1 MKALTLGSALLCC
14 AVVSTPAASAATGL
28 GGLAGRV
35 QDASGA
41 ALPGVTVTATCT
53 KHSSLASTVTNGRG
67 EYLLEGLPPGACAV
81 AFELA
86 GFEANAVRAIELRPD
101 ETSVLDRELSLAPI
115 SETVDVI
122 GQRLPE
128 RDPVPVEP
136 LLPVI
141 PALQPVPAYDLA
153 SVCGPTRPVSDAPP
167 LAKVLASRFHARREL
182 YTKGDLIVL
191 DGGSSAG
198 LKTGDNFV
206 VRRRFNA
213 VQLDLYAKRHLVGEH
228 TAGLVQVV
236 DVREASADA
245 VVVYACSAFSPEDYI
260 APFVPSV
267 APPTRPRGTP
277 AYDQAGVVLF
287 ADEGQSLGAP
297 RNLMVTDLGQN
308 QGAQPGQR
316 LTIFRPSRDTKLVTD
331 VGEAVIVSVR
341 PDSSTIRVEY
351 ATDAVF
357 FGDRVAPQK

>member
-1 MKALTLGSALLCC
+1 MNVLKLGSALLCC
-14 AVVSTPAASAATGL
+14 AVMGSPAASASSGL
-28 GGLAGRV
+28 GGLTGRV

-41 ALPGVTVTATCT
+41 ALPGVTVTASCT
-53 KHSSLASTVTNGRG
+53 TRNSLASTVTNGRG

-86 GFEANAVRAIELRPD
+86 GFESTAVRAIELRPD
-101 ETSVLDRELSLAPI
+101 ATSVLDRELSVAPV
-115 SETVDVI
+115 SETVEVI

-136 LLPVI
+136 MLPVV
-141 PALQPVPAYDLA
+141 PALRPVPAYDLA
-153 SVCGPTRPVSDAPP
+153 SVCGPTRPVGDAPP
-167 LAKVLASRFHARREL
+167 LARVTANRFRGERQFFV
-182 YTKGDLIVL
+182 KGDVIVL
-191 DGGSSAG
+191 DGGSAAG
-198 LKTGDNFV
+198 LKPGDNFV

-213 VQLDLYAKRHLVGEH
+213 VQLDLFSKQNLVGEH

-245 VVVYACSAFSPEDYI
+245 VVVYACSAFSADDYI
-260 APFVPSV
+260 VPFVPSI

-277 AYDQAGVVLF
+277 AYDQAGIVLF
-287 ADEGQSLGAP
+287 ADEGQSVGAP

-316 LTIFRPSRDTKLVTD
+316 VTIFRPSRDTTLVTD
-331 VGEAVIVSVR
+331 VGEAVIVSVQ

-351 ATDAVF
+351 TTDAVF